1 MIIDYRLT
9 EWIAWS
15 WSGHNYIEYLL
26 LKILLLD
33 FGLDTQ
39 NISVILT
46 ILFMIIDYWQLITV
60 IDKLIIDYLQT
71 EWIAWS
77 WIVVDTESCNLNNK

>member
-1 MIIDYRLT
+1 
-9 EWIAWS
+9 
-15 WSGHNYIEYLL
+15 
-26 LKILLLD
+26 
-33 FGLDTQ
+33 
-39 NISVILT
+39 
-46 ILFMIIDYWQLITV
+46 MIIDYWQLITA